1 MSAIFRIFKLSVD
14 PENELAYQTIG
25 HQNLEQSMV
34 TETGT
39 LAMYAGHSIDNPL
52 HTVVAEVYQ
61 NQAAYET
68 HIASQHFKD
77 FSQMANEA
85 LTDRQVIELT
95 PQLLLQKPETMR
107 LTADSDALCLLAQVQ
122 LKSGKSQEF
131 GQHVMAEMWASL
143 AKEEGVLTMNAG
155 TVKDNPDIWY
165 FVEVFASKEA
175 QQAHGQTDHFK
186 AYAEATKDLVESKTP
201 IFYKPDLLLH
211 KGGLEYT
218 N

>member
-85 LTDRQVIELT
+85 LDLYDELAGELAENPEFLADYVAVLRQLGRLEDARLQAHRYI
-95 PQLLLQKPETMR
+95 QLVP
-107 LTADSDALCLLAQVQ
+107 DDLAM
-122 LKSGKSQEF
+122 QEF
-131 GQHVMAEMWASL
+131 L
-143 AKEEGVLTMNAG
+143 NEE
-155 TVKDNPDIWY
+155 
-165 FVEVFASKEA
+165 
-175 QQAHGQTDHFK
+175 
-186 AYAEATKDLVESKTP
+186 
-201 IFYKPDLLLH
+201 
-211 KGGLEYT
+211 
-218 N
+218 